1 MVEPWVPIL
10 LFSNVSF
17 LSYQQVSGQDLVDS
31 FESSLWRRNVAERKV
46 LRQSGPVQPTRNF
59 RRLEN
64 RFRLGTKDQA
74 MRTSPDVEWF
84 LADAV
89 AREYK
94 PITLGI
100 PKSNAEHTS
109 QALQKTQ
116 PFLLVQVNQDFRI
129 ALCAENVA
137 LGNQAGPQ
145 LLKVVNLS
153 VANNPNCFIFVGDG
167 LMPTRE
173 INDAQ
178 SSHSQ
183 GHAATKVHTLVVRA
197 AMFDRFAHAS
207 QQCCARRGVL
217 F

>member
-1 MVEPWVPIL
+1 
-10 LFSNVSF
+10 
-17 LSYQQVSGQDLVDS
+17 
-31 FESSLWRRNVAERKV
+31 
-46 LRQSGPVQPTRNF
+46 
-59 RRLEN
+59 
-64 RFRLGTKDQA
+64 KDQA

-153 VANNPNCFIFVGDG
+153 VPNNPNCFLCVGDG
-167 LMPTRE
+167 LRATRDNNAPE
-173 INDAQ
+173 L
-178 SSHSQ
+178 SHPQDPDQTS
-183 GHAATKVHTLVVRA
+183 V
-197 AMFDRFAHAS
+197 
-207 QQCCARRGVL
+207 
-217 F
+217 